1 MDRHLPV
8 SSANECFWGAL
19 HGFQWCCEKEA
30 KYETTVNI
38 QVATLLFLFWLTHN
52 FHLKEAWCKGQFNT
66 KEGYHP
72 FISFFSHQD
81 TVKVIT
87 GAIKKLQNWVVS
99 IYVVIAWT
107 RMIKLNLLLDIILLS
122 KKFESEEINT
132 STCILSTD
140 HAISLLKC
148 IIIYLMKTLSQ
159 GIKIFYNKFTF
170 IARSANE
177 STDSRTIASVMIIA
191 SPTVK
196 DFGIHRRMA
205 NKATKNKHTHMDT
218 RIISI
223 SAK

>member
-1 MDRHLPV
+1 
-8 SSANECFWGAL
+8 
-19 HGFQWCCEKEA
+19 
-30 KYETTVNI
+30 
-38 QVATLLFLFWLTHN
+38 
-52 FHLKEAWCKGQFNT
+52 
-66 KEGYHP
+66 
-72 FISFFSHQD
+72 
-81 TVKVIT
+81 
-87 GAIKKLQNWVVS
+87 
-99 IYVVIAWT
+99 
-107 RMIKLNLLLDIILLS
+107 MIKLNLLLDIILLS

-132 STCILSTD
+132 STCILSID

-148 IIIYLMKTLSQ
+148 IIIYLMKTLYL
-159 GIKIFYNKFTF
+159 KIFYNKFTL

>member
-8 SSANECFWGAL
+8 SSANEGFWGAL

-52 FHLKEAWCKGQFNT
+52 FHWKEAWCKGQCNT

-72 FISFFSHQD
+72 FISFCSHQD
-81 TVKVIT
+81 TVKVIM

-99 IYVVIAWT
+99 IYYVVIAWT

-132 STCILSTD
+132 STCILSVD

-148 IIIYLMKTLSQ
+148 IIIYL
-159 GIKIFYNKFTF
+159 
-170 IARSANE
+170 NE
-177 STDSRTIASVMIIA
+177 NPQSR
-191 SPTVK
+191 
-196 DFGIHRRMA
+196 H
-205 NKATKNKHTHMDT
+205 
-218 RIISI
+218 
-223 SAK
+223 